1 MMEFQ
6 EDVLFDEYE
15 QKKKNT
21 KEEKYIPNIGQW
33 LKKDDLDS
41 NSHSNEITE
50 NDIEAFLEEARMIE
64 ERENAALKNK

>member
-15 QKKKNT
+15 RKKNNI
-21 KEEKYIPNIGQW
+21 KEDEYIPNIGQW
-33 LKKDDLDS
+33 LKNNDLDS
-41 NSHSNEITE
+41 DSHSNEITE
-50 NDIEAFLEEARMIE
+50 NDIDAFLEEARMIE